1 LSCGDAIVPCST
13 AIPSRIEVKDLAT
26 DQEVAKLSLFRVP
39 YLSKIA
45 LLDNW
50 GLKLL
55 TDCNSKSEIPLY
67 LSKTI
72 LPLRITKK
80 ACPKVPS
87 RRAMAAASS
96 NFCSDIPWL
105 CALASGQA
113 KEGTAGGVLGDP
125 METIGGCTT
134 VTNGGCSGLTSV
146 PPHAFKNV
154 NMRNT
159 RQNLKLSRD
168 ICIPPW
174 ITARSQS
181 FSN

>member
-1 LSCGDAIVPCST
+1 
-13 AIPSRIEVKDLAT
+13 VKDLAT
-26 DQEVAKLSLFRVP
+26 DQDVARLSLFRVP

-45 LLDNW
+45 LLDNC

-87 RRAMAAASS
+87 RRAIAAASS

-113 KEGTAGGVLGDP
+113 KEGTKGGVLGAP
-125 METIGGCTT
+125 IETVGGCTM
-134 VTNGGCSGLTSV
+134 VTIEGCSGLPSV

-168 ICIPPW
+168 TRIPPGLLP
-174 ITARSQS
+174 IVRAFEANTYFGRLQISINHHQ
-181 FSN
+181 